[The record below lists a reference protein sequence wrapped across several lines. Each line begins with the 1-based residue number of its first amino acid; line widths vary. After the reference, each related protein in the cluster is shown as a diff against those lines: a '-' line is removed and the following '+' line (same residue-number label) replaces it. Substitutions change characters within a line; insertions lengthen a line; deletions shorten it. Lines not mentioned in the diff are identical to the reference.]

1 MGNHLQLGLDVGS
14 TTVKLIIMNGDKV
27 IYADYRR
34 HYAETIRHA
43 IEMLQK
49 AKEQIGHQP
58 FTAMISGS
66 AGLSIKTPGLR

>member
-1 MGNHLQLGLDVGS
+1 
-14 TTVKLIIMNGDKV
+14 MNGDKV